1 MKPLSMAGARWLSGF
16 AVPIAFCA
24 VFLCSDPASAG
35 GWAADTLSNDDASDL
50 LGQIPNGGVE
60 AIRSALDAA
69 LTPVSPVNDE
79 RASRALAAAEMVA
92 AMVGKPSRNLPA
104 PCKEWAVLH
113 SKDANRDLIESAV
126 SAVDRVV
133 KDSEMQELIQEG
145 GAKNLHDW
153 QVSVTNLQARLIGR

>member
-1 MKPLSMAGARWLSGF
+1 MWLSGF

-69 LTPVSPVNDE
+69 LTPESPVNDE
-79 RASRALAAAEMVA
+79 RASRALAAAENGCGDG
-92 AMVGKPSRNLPA
+92 GKTVTTCSMQRMGGDPFKRCQSRP
-104 PCKEWAVLH
+104 H
-113 SKDANRDLIESAV
+113 
-126 SAVDRVV
+126 RVCGQ
-133 KDSEMQELIQEG
+133 SRR
-145 GAKNLHDW
+145 
-153 QVSVTNLQARLIGR
+153 SGR